1 MKKIITLCL
10 SLCMT
15 AALAAPAYALEYS
28 IAPPKD
34 FDFGRDT
41 SIEVIHTADGG
52 AMRNEDV
59 SKNAALIP
67 PAFGSESM
75 NALHTGEYLTPNL
88 APRTLPTAGAVIS
101 GSGDVVTPGS
111 TVNGGSGYQ
120 PSVLFTD
127 VTSNLYY
134 KNGSLGKIEIPA
146 LDLSV
151 RIYQGTD
158 SKTLAKGVG
167 HFEDTSIWEGNVCL
181 AAHNRGANSYFG
193 QIHTLD
199 IGDKITLTTKLGTR
213 SYINLYNIWSS
224 YAVESEGVMIAYT
237 SVYGNTKKAVE
248 YLAEELK
255 AKGCPKVVVC
265 DLARED
271 MAEAVEDAFRYGKLV
286 LATTTYN
293 GDIFPF
299 MRTFIDHLT
308 ERNFQ
313 NRKIALVEN
322 GSWAPVAAKVMAK
335 ALEGS
340 KNIELAGTV
349 TIRGTLKEENRR
361 QLAELAAGLMQ

>member
-15 AALAAPAYALEYS
+15 AALAAPAYALEFVNASSISFDSPQAASLTHSAAFPPPTKSYDFAGTL

-52 AMRNEDV
+52 AMKNADM

-67 PAFGSESM
+67 PVFGSESM

-88 APRTLPTAGAVIS
+88 APGGIPASGAVIGGSAS
-101 GSGDVVTPGS
+101 GVITPGS

-120 PSVLFTD
+120 PAVLFTEVASD
-127 VTSNLYY
+127 LYY
-134 KNGSLGKIEIPA
+134 KNSSLGRLEIPS

-158 SKTLAKGVG
+158 SKTLAKGIG
-167 HFEDTSIWEGNVCL
+167 HFEDTSIWNGNVCL

-213 SYINLYNIWSS
+213 TYKVTDVSKVSETDRSGLADSGENMLTLYTCVRNQRDQRWCVT
-224 YAVESEGVMIAYT
+224 AVEA
-237 SVYGNTKKAVE
+237 
-248 YLAEELK
+248 
-255 AKGCPKVVVC
+255 
-265 DLARED
+265 
-271 MAEAVEDAFRYGKLV
+271 
-286 LATTTYN
+286 
-293 GDIFPF
+293 
-299 MRTFIDHLT
+299 
-308 ERNFQ
+308 
-313 NRKIALVEN
+313 
-322 GSWAPVAAKVMAK
+322 
-335 ALEGS
+335 
-340 KNIELAGTV
+340 
-349 TIRGTLKEENRR
+349 
-361 QLAELAAGLMQ
+361 

>member
-10 SLCMT
+10 SLCLT

-34 FDFGRDT
+34 FDFGGDT

-67 PAFGSESM
+67 PIFGSESM

-88 APRTLPTAGAVIS
+88 APGGIPAS
-101 GSGDVVTPGS
+101 GSVIGGGASGVVTPGS
-111 TVNGGSGYQ
+111 TMSGGNYQ

-127 VTSNLYY
+127 VTSDLYY
-134 KNGSLGKIEIPA
+134 KNGSLGRLEIPT
-146 LDLSV
+146 LGLSV

-158 SKTLAKGVG
+158 SKTLVKGIG

-213 SYINLYNIWSS
+213 TYQVTDVSKVSETDRSGLADSGENMLTLYTCVRNQRDQRWCVT
-224 YAVESEGVMIAYT
+224 AVET
-237 SVYGNTKKAVE
+237 
-248 YLAEELK
+248 
-255 AKGCPKVVVC
+255 
-265 DLARED
+265 
-271 MAEAVEDAFRYGKLV
+271 
-286 LATTTYN
+286 
-293 GDIFPF
+293 
-299 MRTFIDHLT
+299 
-308 ERNFQ
+308 
-313 NRKIALVEN
+313 
-322 GSWAPVAAKVMAK
+322 
-335 ALEGS
+335 
-340 KNIELAGTV
+340 
-349 TIRGTLKEENRR
+349 
-361 QLAELAAGLMQ
+361 

>member
-1 MKKIITLCL
+1 MKKFLTFALVISMMA
-10 SLCMT
+10 SL
-15 AALAAPAYALEYS
+15 AVSASALEYS
-28 IAPPKD
+28 IDAPND
-34 FDFGRDT
+34 YDFGKDT

-67 PAFGSESM
+67 PVFGSESM

-111 TVNGGSGYQ
+111 TVSSGNGYQ

-127 VTSNLYY
+127 VSGDLYY
-134 KNGSLGKIEIPA
+134 KNGSLGRLEIPA

-167 HFEDTSIWEGNVCL
+167 HFEGTSIWEGNVCL

-193 QIHTLD
+193 QIHTLN

-213 SYINLYNIWSS
+213 TYQVTDIFKVSETDRSGLADSGENMLTLYTCVRNQRDQRWCVT
-224 YAVESEGVMIAYT
+224 AVET
-237 SVYGNTKKAVE
+237 
-248 YLAEELK
+248 
-255 AKGCPKVVVC
+255 
-265 DLARED
+265 
-271 MAEAVEDAFRYGKLV
+271 
-286 LATTTYN
+286 
-293 GDIFPF
+293 
-299 MRTFIDHLT
+299 
-308 ERNFQ
+308 
-313 NRKIALVEN
+313 
-322 GSWAPVAAKVMAK
+322 
-335 ALEGS
+335 
-340 KNIELAGTV
+340 
-349 TIRGTLKEENRR
+349 
-361 QLAELAAGLMQ
+361 